1 MVKIERKWVMP
12 NHNTFTMKP
21 AREFII
27 KHKKGLTVD
36 PFARDSKIADITNDL
51 NPSFNTTY
59 NLDALE
65 FFKKFNDE
73 TIDSVLFDPPYSL
86 RQLKECYNGIGLSL
100 TGHQTRKFYSDIKD
114 EIKRVLRPGGV
125 CISFGWSTVGIGKK
139 RGFSLEEIILLCHG
153 GNHNDTII
161 LKEVK
166 L

>member
-1 MVKIERKWVMP
+1 MP

-21 AREFII
+21 AQQFIM
-27 KHKKGLTVD
+27 KHKKGLTID
-36 PFARDSKIADITNDL
+36 AFARDSKIAEITNDL

-65 FFKKFNDE
+65 FFKKFEAE
-73 TIDSVLFDPPYSL
+73 TIDTVLFDPPYSL
-86 RQLKECYNGIGLSL
+86 RQLKECYDGIGLSL

-114 EIKRVLRPGGV
+114 EIKRVLSPGGV
-125 CISFGWSTVGIGKK
+125 CISFGWSTVGMGKQ
-139 RGFSLEEIILLCHG
+139 RGFSLEEIMLLCHG

-166 L
+166 I